1 MIFSI
6 GGAIV
11 VSHTTSV
18 LSIIRCVSKVGK
30 QFKDLKREVEMVAS
44 DKILNREQSS
54 IFSLRI
60 VNEVESKI
68 LIRKNHVFRL
78 R

>member
-6 GGAIV
+6 GAAIV
-11 VSHTTSV
+11 VSLTTSV
-18 LSIIRCVSKVGK
+18 LSIIRCVSNEGK

-44 DKILNREQSS
+44 DQILNREQSS
-54 IFSLRI
+54 ILSLSI